1 MPCVV
6 ERVRNG
12 IGFLI
17 AILLELVVGFIHNPQ
32 DDETPDEDAVTAI
45 HEGQR
50 TQIAPPPPPPPPSRE
65 FQPMQHQDGWPWSVE
80 ADTSWQHV
88 VQQIIRQ
95 RNDFYVVT
103 NGAHRRA
110 MNEFENA
117 TA

>member
-1 MPCVV
+1 MVD
-6 ERVRNG
+6 RVQKS
-12 IGFLI
+12 IGFLV
-17 AILLELVVGFIHNPQ
+17 AILLELFAAYTHNPQ
-32 DDETPDEDAVTAI
+32 DDESPEEDSANTI
-45 HEGQR
+45 QDGQG
-50 TQIAPPPPPPPPSRE
+50 TQIAPPPPPAPPPRE

-103 NGAHRRA
+103 NGAHRQA
-110 MNEFENA
+110 MNEFEVA